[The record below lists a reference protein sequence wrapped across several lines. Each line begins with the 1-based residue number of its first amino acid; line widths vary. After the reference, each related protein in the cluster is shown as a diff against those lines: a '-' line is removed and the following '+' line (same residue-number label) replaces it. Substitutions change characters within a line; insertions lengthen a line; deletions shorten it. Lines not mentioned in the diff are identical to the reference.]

1 MVIAQNIH
9 PHHGIKF
16 WQIVLLK
23 TKMMT
28 NKMKILLFKYVN
40 VVLLYKYTKY
50 VICTLVPLQYQLK
63 EVVLTI

>member
-9 PHHGIKF
+9 PHHGIILKF

-28 NKMKILLFKYVN
+28 NKMKICLFKYFIIQVC
-40 VVLLYKYTKY
+40 K
-50 VICTLVPLQYQLK
+50 
-63 EVVLTI
+63 